1 MKSQMARLREKYQQ
15 EVVPALRKEF
25 GYTSV
30 MAVPK
35 ITKVVVNM
43 TGRDPLIVVEMKVPD
58 EELVRRVQ
66 RRRVCKEC
74 GTNVS
79 AFGAGPG
86 LVQLCERCG
95 GELVTRSD
103 DSETIVR
110 DRLKVYWRDTAPM
123 IAYYGKRSTFRSID
137 GAQRPEQVRLGLVA
151 AITEMAREAG
161 VRVNPAGSG
170 VKTGRGATGVS
181 ARKGVGA

>member
-1 MKSQMARLREKYQQ
+1 
-15 EVVPALRKEF
+15 
-25 GYTSV
+25 
-30 MAVPK
+30 
-35 ITKVVVNM
+35 
-43 TGRDPLIVVEMKVPD
+43 
-58 EELVRRVQ
+58 
-66 RRRVCKEC
+66 
-74 GTNVS
+74 
-79 AFGAGPG
+79 
-86 LVQLCERCG
+86 
-95 GELVTRSD
+95 
-103 DSETIVR
+103 VR